1 MAHTTVRLEGK
12 LDHDTLAKLG
22 LEARE
27 GSPLILDL
35 HQVAYVTSS
44 ALAHFAKLSSRR
56 DVRLV
61 RLDPRVRSVVGLAG
75 LDRLIQIF
83 EDEPAA
89 LAAKP
94 GEKRA

>member
-12 LDHDTLAKLG
+12 LDHDALSKLG
-22 LEARE
+22 LETRE
-27 GSPLILDL
+27 GAPLILDMSA
-35 HQVAYVTSS
+35 VAYVTSS

-75 LDRLIQIF
+75 LDRLIKIF
-83 EDEPAA
+83 EDEKTA
-89 LAAKP
+89 LATGSGA
-94 GEKRA
+94 

>member
-12 LDHDTLAKLG
+12 LDHDALSKLA
-22 LEARE
+22 LETRE

-35 HQVAYVTSS
+35 AAVAYVTSS

-61 RLDPRVRSVVGLAG
+61 RLDPRVKSVVGLAG
-75 LDRLIQIF
+75 LDRLIKIYD
-83 EDEPAA
+83 DERTA
-89 LAAKP
+89 LANVPAE
-94 GEKRA
+94 GAS